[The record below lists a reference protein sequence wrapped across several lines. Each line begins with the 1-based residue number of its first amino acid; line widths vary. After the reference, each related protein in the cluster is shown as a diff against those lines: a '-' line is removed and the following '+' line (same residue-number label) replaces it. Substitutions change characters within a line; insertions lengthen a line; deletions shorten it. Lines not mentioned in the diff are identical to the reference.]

1 MPLIVLGVSFFGG
14 FLAIIEITR
23 NHRMGPASSCLEADG
38 SASVIKLPADIERE
52 KRRQHII

>member
-14 FLAIIEITR
+14 LLAVVEIAR
-23 NHRMGPASSCLEADG
+23 NRRLNPASSCLEADG

-52 KRRQHII
+52 KRRRHII